1 MNHEGISSFGLRHLF
16 HIIQKGWVP
25 SMRVITGTAKG
36 RKLITA
42 DGLDVRPTSD
52 RVKEAM
58 FSIVQFDVPGATVL
72 DLFAGSGQLGIEALS
87 RGAELCVF
95 IDNSRHSQEIVK
107 ENLKN
112 TGLFSKSRVVSA
124 EYSSFLTGTKDI
136 FDIAL
141 LDPPY
146 HMFFRPRELKLI
158 TPNLSDRGI
167 ILCEHA
173 IDENVPE
180 RCADFVIDKQYKFG
194 KIMITAYRRI
204 TSNQTELSK

>member
-1 MNHEGISSFGLRHLF
+1 
-16 HIIQKGWVP
+16 
-25 SMRVITGTAKG
+25 MRVITGTAKG

-87 RGAELCVF
+87 RGAALCVF

-107 ENLKN
+107 ENLKS
-112 TGLFSKSRVVSA
+112 TGLFSKARVVSA
-124 EYSSFLTGTKDI
+124 EYSSFLTATKDL

-146 HMFFRPRELKLI
+146 HKDILPQALELLAPKM
-158 TPNLSDRGI
+158 SDRGI

-173 IDENVPE
+173 MDEPLPTQV
-180 RCADFVIDKQYKFG
+180 ADFSISKQYKFG
-194 KIMITAYRRI
+194 KIMLTAYRR
-204 TSNQTELSK
+204 TAVE

>member
-1 MNHEGISSFGLRHLF
+1 M
-16 HIIQKGWVP
+16 
-25 SMRVITGTAKG
+25 
-36 RKLITA
+36 
-42 DGLDVRPTSD
+42 
-52 RVKEAM
+52 
-58 FSIVQFDVPGATVL
+58 L

-124 EYSSFLTGTKDI
+124 EYSSFLTGTKDR

-146 HMFFRPRELKLI
+146 HKDILPHALELL
-158 TPNLSDRGI
+158 TPKMSDRGI

-180 RCADFVIDKQYKFG
+180 RSADFAIDKQYKFG
-194 KIMITAYRRI
+194 KIMITVYRRI
-204 TSNQTELSK
+204 ASEQTELSE

>member
-1 MNHEGISSFGLRHLF
+1 
-16 HIIQKGWVP
+16 
-25 SMRVITGTAKG
+25 MRVITGTAKG

-124 EYSSFLTGTKDI
+124 EYSNFLTGTKDR

-146 HMFFRPRELKLI
+146 HKDILPHALELL
-158 TPNLSDRGI
+158 TPKMSDRGI

-180 RCADFVIDKQYKFG
+180 RSADFAIDKQYKFG
-194 KIMITAYRRI
+194 KIMITVYRRI
-204 TSNQTELSK
+204 ASEQTELSE

>member
-1 MNHEGISSFGLRHLF
+1 
-16 HIIQKGWVP
+16 
-25 SMRVITGTAKG
+25 MRVITGTAKG

-58 FSIVQFDVPGATVL
+58 FSIIQFDVPGAKVL

-107 ENLKN
+107 ENLKS
-112 TGLFSKSRVVSA
+112 TGLFSKARVVSA
-124 EYSSFLTGTKDI
+124 EYSSFLTGTKDE

-146 HMFFRPRELKLI
+146 HKDILPPALELL
-158 TPNLSDRGI
+158 TPKMSARGI

-173 IDENVPE
+173 IDEKVPDQS
-180 RCADFVIDKQYKFG
+180 ADFAIDKQYKFG
-194 KIMITAYRRI
+194 KIMITVYRRI
-204 TSNQTELSK
+204 DSEQTETAE